1 VFRYQAGRNSV
12 IKGWDMGCLGM
23 RKGEIRKLTIPPDEG
38 YGKGG
43 FPSWGIPPMAILEFE
58 IEVVEI
64 ENSSS

>member
-1 VFRYQAGRNSV
+1 
-12 IKGWDMGCLGM
+12 MGCLGM